1 MKSKTLQKKRGR
13 STAKVTI
20 PAAPLGNGAIAFWI
34 NHAHADWTVNNQNYK
49 FGPIENDRASVSA
62 FKKSDLSL
70 EVRFMTPNFG
80 HTFSA
85 AIPRPFEKGVH
96 VAVTWTPEEI
106 ILRLNDRAVSSA
118 PLKPTT
124 R

>member
-1 MKSKTLQKKRGR
+1 MKSKRMKKKRGH
-13 STAKVTI
+13 STSKVTI
-20 PAAPLGNGAIAFWI
+20 PDTHLGSGVIAFWI
-34 NHAHADWTVNNQNYK
+34 SHAQADWAVNNENYK
-49 FGPIENDRASVSA
+49 FGPIENDNASVSA

-70 EVRFMTPNFG
+70 EVRFMTSNFG

-85 AIPRPFEKGVH
+85 TIPEPFEKGVH

-106 ILRLNDRAVSSA
+106 TLRLNNRAVSSVL
-118 PLKPTT
+118 LKPTT